1 MWPQEVILGHIMR
14 KCTFIRYIE
23 YKINVHV
30 LSKNRLKMKLR
41 IFISDFM
48 EVLVRLFGT
57 LEYVVA
63 ILMEMDRHI
72 GEAAAY
78 ILLGSI
84 ALL

>member
-1 MWPQEVILGHIMR
+1 MM
-14 KCTFIRYIE
+14 
-23 YKINVHV
+23 
-30 LSKNRLKMKLR
+30 
-41 IFISDFM
+41 IFINDFM

>member
-1 MWPQEVILGHIMR
+1 MMF
-14 KCTFIRYIE
+14 FI
-23 YKINVHV
+23 ND
-30 LSKNRLKMKLR
+30 L
-41 IFISDFM
+41 M